1 MKNTYKIHDAIHNKI
16 YDATLEEGILY
27 KLDERGKTALIDIPW
42 WDGRAMGYEYNLSVF
57 SYGRLFG
64 YADVDSGRIVHQP
77 RWEDA
82 LPFYYGRARVKEN
95 GKFGF
100 INKDGEYVI
109 EPQWDDA
116 ERSARENLLA
126 VCRDKKWGLLDVAQN
141 FGALIAPTEWDAL
154 TRSFGSNV
162 ISAGWLDTYE
172 LYLPIGVCRNGL
184 WGFINNR
191 GNIVIE
197 PQFDM
202 LDFIWFHY
210 QVEWKEDKTAE
221 PTTIN
226 GSSREVNLFGKTV
239 VDNGVY
245 TLYPWYLSA
254 KRKSRWYR
262 VQVSPDGEISIL
274 KGKNPKKRKDV
285 QED

>member
-27 KLDERGKTALIDIPW
+27 KLDERGKTALIDISW

-64 YADVDSGRIVHQP
+64 YADVNSGRIVHQP

-82 LPFYYGRARVKEN
+82 LPFYGGRARVKEN

-116 ERSARENLLA
+116 EGSARENLLA

-154 TRSFGSNV
+154 TRFCGSNV

-202 LDFIWFHY
+202 LNFIWFHY
-210 QVEWKEDKTAE
+210 QVE
-221 PTTIN
+221 
-226 GSSREVNLFGKTV
+226 
-239 VDNGVY
+239 
-245 TLYPWYLSA
+245 
-254 KRKSRWYR
+254 
-262 VQVSPDGEISIL
+262 
-274 KGKNPKKRKDV
+274 
-285 QED
+285 